1 MCNEIENTSII
12 GFSDEFSY
20 NNQAIKY
27 EITTDSKL
35 RLYVEDCAI
44 ALGVV
49 DRKKLKD
56 GSISVTPRWNRVY
69 EDLVAIDKIAN
80 VGDFKKL
87 DKDRKKE
94 LRETMK
100 VMTIS
105 ESDLYNW
112 SFRVDTENGK
122 LFREW
127 LATIVLP
134 TLRQYGIYVTGME
147 NMTPAEIEFTVQ
159 ERTEAYI
166 LRKYGIGIRKELTDT
181 IKRIVAPRPEEYI
194 VYAIDTNIVYETLFG
209 LSCHDYK
216 MSRGI
221 PEKKNLRDWLKE
233 NNETELLNE
242 ITKAEDFLGNLIQ
255 ANITDYDQLR
265 GLLSNWNMANN

>member
-194 VYAIDTNIVYETLFG
+194 VYAIYTNIVYETLFG